1 MTGES
6 LRSLGEGVH
15 AIVLAGGCFWGVDD
29 RLRHLPGVLGTAAGY
44 AGGHTPDPTYEQ
56 VCRGHTGYAESVLVV
71 FDPRVLPLERVLAA
85 FWEMHD
91 PTQGMRQGNDIGSQ
105 YRSAIYTADE
115 CDARLARQTMEVYQ
129 HALTRAG
136 ESAPI
141 TTEIGELAETG
152 DGRFHFAEDHHQQ
165 YLVKHPA
172 GYRCDGTTGVSYPTT

>member
-91 PTQGMRQGNDIGSQ
+91 PTQGMRQGNATRRPERHTGLIVH
-105 YRSAIYTADE
+105 TAALQLRARTP
-115 CDARLARQTMEVYQ
+115 ARLR
-129 HALTRAG
+129 
-136 ESAPI
+136 S
-141 TTEIGELAETG
+141 
-152 DGRFHFAEDHHQQ
+152 
-165 YLVKHPA
+165 
-172 GYRCDGTTGVSYPTT
+172 